1 MELTRGKYTYRSFF
15 AFGNEGVLLVNL
27 LLEEKGRSSND
38 LCEDRTIKNFALTI
52 DFVLTVEIN
61 YILDKDHFIYILFL
75 SSIMIIL

>member
-1 MELTRGKYTYRSFF
+1 M
-15 AFGNEGVLLVNL
+15 VNL

-61 YILDKDHFIYILFL
+61 YILDKDHNIILFL